1 MALGSYIYQ
10 DNFTPHTLTPPHPH
24 TLFLLF
30 LLLLFLLLLLLLPL
44 LLSRLPM
51 ITPCI
56 PSKVIFFE
64 AVHGMNRTA
73 YNNAAT
79 DDACAT
85 DPDFLF
91 TGVCGNEFSDW
102 TFGQCLY
109 FMFVTM
115 STVG

>member
-30 LLLLFLLLLLLLPL
+30 LL